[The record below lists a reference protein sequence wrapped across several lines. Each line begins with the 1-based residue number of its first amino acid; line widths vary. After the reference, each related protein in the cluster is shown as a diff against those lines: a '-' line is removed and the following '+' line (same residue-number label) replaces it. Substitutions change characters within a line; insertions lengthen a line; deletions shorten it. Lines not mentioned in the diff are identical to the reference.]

1 MKARMAVLTLVVSS
15 WTWAAMAQG
24 LPPQDFPPG
33 GHMPPPQAYEDCR
46 GKKAGDT
53 VQHTTREGKVAA
65 TCLDSPQGLVARPNQ
80 LAGVQ
85 ADLPPPQA
93 PLPLGPQPR
102 CHRSSVDRPSGL
114 SPSL

>member
-24 LPPQDFPPG
+24 RPPQDSPPV

-65 TCLDSPQGLVARPNQ
+65 PATGRPAGPSAASGTPAAGTAAPLSQILGRPTERSLTLVVISV
-80 LAGVQ
+80 AGVE
-85 ADLPPPQA
+85 A
-93 PLPLGPQPR
+93 
-102 CHRSSVDRPSGL
+102 HVE
-114 SPSL
+114 